1 MHEEAELG
9 VCSHLTIK
17 KGGKNTDPLLTI
29 VYIHCVRY
37 LEHYQERNDAN
48 VHKSDEDSENFEQ
61 IQDFEDFEKIY
72 VFSRDGDIKELP
84 RGSTVLD
91 FAYHVH
97 APSR

>member
-1 MHEEAELG
+1 MM
-9 VCSHLTIK
+9 
-17 KGGKNTDPLLTI
+17 
-29 VYIHCVRY
+29 R
-37 LEHYQERNDAN
+37 
-48 VHKSDEDSENFEQ
+48 VHIRMMKTLKDFEQ

-97 APSR
+97 TRSR